1 MECDTAICIRLSQR
15 SAFDLSTQ
23 VIRRTIVRYSVV
35 RPGGDS
41 PGWQLVDE
49 RGEIVFS
56 GHQQDCEEWLD
67 LADLRR
73 STSDS
78 SAGGGTAPDAIH
90 LPIAE
95 QCIARR
101 HARKPARRGML
112 QSIIQG
118 VVRTFT
124 DARQGPLGRPR
135 DATDD
140 PVAPRMAKPVRT
152 HLE

>member
-1 MECDTAICIRLSQR
+1 M
-15 SAFDLSTQ
+15 
-23 VIRRTIVRYSVV
+23 RYSVV

-41 PGWQLVDE
+41 PGWHLVDE

-56 GHQQDCEEWLD
+56 GQQQDCEEWLD
-67 LADLRR
+67 LADMRR
-73 STSDS
+73 SMSDS
-78 SAGGGTAPDAIH
+78 SAGGGTALDAIH
-90 LPIAE
+90 LPIAD
-95 QCIARR
+95 QYIARR
-101 HARKPARRGML
+101 HVRKPARRGML

-124 DARQGPLGRPR
+124 VTRQGPPGRPS

-140 PVAPRMAKPVRT
+140 PVAPRMAKPIRT